1 MGVSTSNNEQPLS
14 PPSFR
19 PTNQFKGDAQNITLH
34 FATETV
40 VLRQWMVHKGRD
52 GI

>member
-1 MGVSTSNNEQPLS
+1 MGVSKSNNS
-14 PPSFR
+14 HYRPPILDQ
-19 PTNQFKGDAQNITLH
+19 TNKFKGDAQNMSPH

-40 VLRQWMVHKGRD
+40 VLRQWMVHKGLD